1 MELEYIETLANSQCQ
16 QIFNDVSAITLEMS
30 LIIVLLLYFAML
42 AMRFFKDI

>member
-1 MELEYIETLANSQCQ
+1 MDLQQIVTLTNIKCQ

-30 LIIVLLLYFAML
+30 LIIMFLSYFAML